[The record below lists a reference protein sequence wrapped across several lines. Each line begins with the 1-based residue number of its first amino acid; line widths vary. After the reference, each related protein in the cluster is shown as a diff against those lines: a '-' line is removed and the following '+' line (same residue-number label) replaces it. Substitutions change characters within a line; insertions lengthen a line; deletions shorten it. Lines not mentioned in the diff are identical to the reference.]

1 MFKVLLV
8 EDDPV
13 ESKNLRRKLSQ
24 KPGFEAIRFLE
35 ASNLQSAIN
44 ILIEETDIV
53 AVFVDLSIPGIDKPN
68 SLEAYH
74 KIRPVARSN
83 GIEEIVILTGMD
95 DDAIEREI
103 KKINARC
110 IKKYEIAKD
119 VAPIEKIIQFA
130 IARRT
135 EGNNEKF
142 SAFDKRLRD
151 VECIVYELRALNTV
165 VAKLETR
172 QERILDTLHG
182 TAGTAGFDDLINN
195 LDRSIQELKKK
206 SEKQEHDVE
215 SVKKS
220 LWVWLTLVSIL
231 RKVGIEKAVTPILT
245 VMVGGWI
252 IQFGWWLYELLS
264 KSGAAD

>member
-13 ESKNLRRKLSQ
+13 ESKNLRQRLSQ

-35 ASNLQSAIN
+35 AGNLQSAIN

-83 GIEEIVILTGMD
+83 GIEDIVILTGMD

-119 VAPIEKIIQFA
+119 VTPVEKIIQFA

-135 EGNNEKF
+135 EGSSEKF
-142 SAFDKRLRD
+142 SAFDKRLR
-151 VECIVYELRALNTV
+151 ELEYIVYELKPLVTLA
-165 VAKLETR
+165 AKLEAR

-182 TAGTAGFDDLINN
+182 KAGTAGIDDLLSN
-195 LDRSIQELKKK
+195 LDRTAQELKKK
-206 SEKQEHDVE
+206 TEKQENDVE
-215 SVKKS
+215 NVKKS

-231 RKVGIEKAVTPILT
+231 RKIGIEKAVTPLLT
-245 VMVGGWI
+245 VLVGGWA
-252 IQFGWWLYELLS
+252 IQFGFWVYDLIS
-264 KSGAAD
+264 KSNGE